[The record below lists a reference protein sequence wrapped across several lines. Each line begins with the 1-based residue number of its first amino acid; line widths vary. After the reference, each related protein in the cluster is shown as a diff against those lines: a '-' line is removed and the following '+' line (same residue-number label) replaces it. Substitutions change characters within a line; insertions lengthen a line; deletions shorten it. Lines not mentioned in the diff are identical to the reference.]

1 MNSRLKFRKSIGE
14 QIRLRRLDRGWSQ
27 EELGFASCTHRTYIG
42 ALERGEKA
50 ITVEKLA
57 QLANAMGCKAS
68 AILASAGL

>member
-27 EELGFASCTHRTYIG
+27 EELGFASNTHRTYIG

-57 QLANAMGCKAS
+57 QLANAMGYKAS
-68 AILASAGL
+68 AILEGAGL